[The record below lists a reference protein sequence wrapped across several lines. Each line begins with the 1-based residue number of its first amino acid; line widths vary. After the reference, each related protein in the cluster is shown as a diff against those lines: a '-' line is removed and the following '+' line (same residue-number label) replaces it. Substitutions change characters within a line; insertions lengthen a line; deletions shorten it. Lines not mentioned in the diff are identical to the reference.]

1 MKLKVIDKTDTE
13 VRIEIADE
21 SHTLLNSL
29 KTLLLNDPR
38 VELAT
43 YHVEHPT
50 ITEPILYVKTKDVD
64 PIVAIKEASDR
75 LVEVFEEF
83 KNIFNIKASM

>member
-1 MKLKVIDKTDTE
+1 MKLTVIDKTDTE

-50 ITEPILYVKTKDVD
+50 
-64 PIVAIKEASDR
+64 
-75 LVEVFEEF
+75 FEEF
-83 KNIFNIKASM
+83 KTVFNNKASI

>member
-1 MKLKVIDKTDTE
+1 MKVKVIDKTDTE
-13 VRIEIADE
+13 IRIEIGDE

-43 YHVEHPT
+43 YHIEHPT
-50 ITEPILYVKTKDVD
+50 ITEPILYVKTMDVD
-64 PIVAIKEASDR
+64 PIVAIKDASDS
-75 LVEVFEEF
+75 LVEVFKEF
-83 KNIFNIKASM
+83 KNVFNNKTSM